1 MRRWGD
7 RTESCVYLR
16 TDEGVRGKC
25 FRWEQVLCRFFI
37 ECFKEGDVLVRIY
50 VDVALRQC
58 LIGGD
63 IVGEGDDGH
72 FEAFFF
78 GFFGDKFHD
87 LFRVARC
94 RADFDFIFVFAGS
107 ADAASFLSLPQP
119 AMKPAHANAAREMM
133 TVFFRFIIHTSL
145 F

>member
-1 MRRWGD
+1 M
-7 RTESCVYLR
+7 
-16 TDEGVRGKC
+16 
-25 FRWEQVLCRFFI
+25 
-37 ECFKEGDVLVRIY
+37 LVRIY

-94 RADFDFIFVFAGS
+94 RADFDFIFCFRRVSRRGVFFI
-107 ADAASFLSLPQP
+107 AAAACDEACTCQCGQGNDDSFFQIHNTYLSFL
-119 AMKPAHANAAREMM
+119 K
-133 TVFFRFIIHTSL
+133 IIL
-145 F
+145 